1 MLVGPGEGFLSGV
14 VAALGLVLEGEDL
27 EVTAGT
33 VAWLSVNDDLLLASW
48 PRGLCLC

>member
-1 MLVGPGEGFLSGV
+1 MLVGPGERGPSGG
-14 VAALGLVLEGEDL
+14 VAALGLVLEGKDF

-33 VAWLSVNDDLLLASW
+33 VAWLSMNDDLLLAPW